1 MSSWYNIDGGY
12 LMNFEFM
19 SIEHAK
25 QFQEVRNKIKSR
37 LYRND
42 AAYLGIIYLITGN
55 EGLYNTVVDCLNIP
69 EGTFNSEYLSK
80 DIELDSDLSILFHLV
95 TNIYVW
101 VDQDA
106 VSKHIEPIDIISL
119 EDENNFKL
127 VLNAMKIVRYG
138 IGNLYEVSEEKF
150 YC

>member
-1 MSSWYNIDGGY
+1 
-12 LMNFEFM
+12 MNFEFM
-19 SIEHAK
+19 SNEHAK
-25 QFQEVRNKIKSR
+25 EFQEMRNKIKSR

-55 EGLYNTVVDCLNIP
+55 ERLYSAVSNCLNVP

-80 DIELDSDLSILFHLV
+80 DIDLDSDLSTLFHLM

-101 VDQDA
+101 VDQSA
-106 VSKHIEPIDIISL
+106 VNKHIEPIDIISL
-119 EDENNFKL
+119 EDEDNFKL
-127 VLNAMKIVRYG
+127 VLNAMKLVRYG
-138 IGNLYEVSEEKF
+138 MGNLYELSQEKF

>member
-1 MSSWYNIDGGY
+1 
-12 LMNFEFM
+12 MNFEFM

-55 EGLYNTVVDCLNIP
+55 EELYNTVVDCLNIP

-127 VLNAMKIVRYG
+127 VLNAMKLVRYG
-138 IGNLYEVSEEKF
+138 IGNLYEVPEEKF

>member
-1 MSSWYNIDGGY
+1 
-12 LMNFEFM
+12 MNFEFM

-55 EGLYNTVVDCLNIP
+55 EELYNIVVDCLNIP

-127 VLNAMKIVRYG
+127 VLNAMKLVRYG

>member
-1 MSSWYNIDGGY
+1 
-12 LMNFEFM
+12 MNFEFM

-55 EGLYNTVVDCLNIP
+55 EELYNTVVDCLNIP

-127 VLNAMKIVRYG
+127 VLNAMKLVRYG

>member
-1 MSSWYNIDGGY
+1 
-12 LMNFEFM
+12 MNFEFM

-55 EGLYNTVVDCLNIP
+55 GELYNTVVDCLNIP

-127 VLNAMKIVRYG
+127 VLNAMKLVRYG

>member
-1 MSSWYNIDGGY
+1 
-12 LMNFEFM
+12 MNFEFM

-55 EGLYNTVVDCLNIP
+55 EELYNTVVDCLNIP

-127 VLNAMKIVRYG
+127 VLNAMKLVRYG
-138 IGNLYEVSEEKF
+138 IGNLYEASEEKF

>member
-1 MSSWYNIDGGY
+1 
-12 LMNFEFM
+12 MNFEFM

-55 EGLYNTVVDCLNIP
+55 EELYNTVVDCLNIP